1 MASKPQ
7 ALRPSITPGTVL
19 ILLAG
24 KHKGKRVIFIQDC
37 KNGRLLVT
45 GPYKLN
51 GVPLKIVH
59 QSYVIATKTKLDIS
73 KLSLP
78 KNILESVENAR
89 AQTNETRDKDQVLH
103 LQKSVD
109 LLLLPLVKSEALL
122 SSYLRSK
129 FSIRRGQAPHS
140 MIF

>member
-1 MASKPQ
+1 MTSKPQ
-7 ALRPSITPGTVL
+7 TLRPSITPGTVL

-24 KHKGKRVIFIQDC
+24 KHKGKRVIFLQDC

-45 GPYKLN
+45 GPYKFN

-59 QSYVIATKTKLDIS
+59 QSYVIATKKQLNVS

-78 KNILESVENAR
+78 KDLLESVEKAR
-89 AQTNETRDKDQVLH
+89 AEPNETRDKNQALQ

-109 LLLLPLVKSEALL
+109 SLLLPLVKSEALF

-129 FSIRRGQAPHS
+129 FSLRRGQAPHS